1 MSFQLSPELSLPI
14 PSPVGEAAYRAF
26 QWGKNLFGFAHK
38 VLSTQ
43 AAELMLSALRE
54 LQSFV
59 SGKPLPPRERVK
71 VSAATLQ
78 ELRARYERLLEVDWQ
93 DAEAG
98 YYPHALL
105 FDNPWLDF
113 ARYYPAVWLELPQ
126 IARRVHG
133 RRYQEFSP
141 DISTEGYPK
150 YYLQN
155 FHYQTNGYLSDRSAE
170 LYDLQ
175 VELLFGG
182 TADAM
187 RRRVIRLLKDA
198 LDPNLSAPHILDV
211 ACGTGR
217 MLRLLRGS
225 LPKAAL
231 YGLDLSPAYLRKANR
246 LLQELPGELPQLIR
260 ANAEAMPYADAFFDA
275 VVSVFLFHELP
286 GPVRQNVINE
296 ISRVV
301 KPGGVVVVCDSV
313 QLLDSPELEE
323 TMEAFAQTFHEPY
336 YRDYIRDDLGARL
349 QQAGCE
355 VLRRET
361 HYVSTYLLARKS

>member
-1 MSFQLSPELSLPI
+1 MHWQGHELPVKPRAVAAYPI
-14 PSPVGEAAYRAF
+14 AGGEAAYRAF

-38 VLSTQ
+38 ALSTQ

-59 SGKPLPPRERVK
+59 SGKPLPPREQVK

-217 MLRLLRGS
+217 MLRLCGDPAQGGAVWLGS
-225 LPKAAL
+225 FSC
-231 YGLDLSPAYLRKANR
+231 LSAQGQPAVAGVAR
-246 LLQELPGELPQLIR
+246 ELPQLIR

-275 VVSVFLFHELP
+275 VVSVFLSTSCLAQF
-286 GPVRQNVINE
+286 GKMSSTR
-296 ISRVV
+296 
-301 KPGGVVVVCDSV
+301 SV
-313 QLLDSPELEE
+313 
-323 TMEAFAQTFHEPY
+323 
-336 YRDYIRDDLGARL
+336 GW
-349 QQAGCE
+349 
-355 VLRRET
+355 
-361 HYVSTYLLARKS
+361 